1 MPDRGVVRLLTPNL
15 VPVQVLRHPSSL
27 FARSSA
33 ASAESVPSA
42 ATSPTTSA
50 PMAEEKPP
58 RYEGAY
64 VPKLSQEELDA
75 VYEQAAMQPR
85 FDHPPPGT
93 PCSQSPLHSY
103 DHPPATTLLRLLI
116 PLPHSHHA
124 PTTLL
129 PPLPNSL

>member
-1 MPDRGVVRLLTPNL
+1 
-15 VPVQVLRHPSSL
+15 
-27 FARSSA
+27 
-33 ASAESVPSA
+33 
-42 ATSPTTSA
+42 
-50 PMAEEKPP
+50 MAEEKPP

-103 DHPPATTLLRLLI
+103 DHPPATTLLRPLP
-116 PLPHSHHA
+116 PLPHSYHT
-124 PTTLL
+124 PTTLQ
-129 PPLPNSL
+129 PPLPNSLPAHARQSCDALLTLTLTIRPQAMRCLR

>member
-1 MPDRGVVRLLTPNL
+1 
-15 VPVQVLRHPSSL
+15 
-27 FARSSA
+27 
-33 ASAESVPSA
+33 
-42 ATSPTTSA
+42 
-50 PMAEEKPP
+50 MAEEKPP

-103 DHPPATTLLRLLI
+103 DHRPLPHSEDRYHPYHTHTTL
-116 PLPHSHHA
+116 LPHSHHPFQTPCR
-124 PTTLL
+124 PTHARQSCDALLTLTL
-129 PPLPNSL
+129 TIRPQAMRCLR

>member
-1 MPDRGVVRLLTPNL
+1 MLTPNL

-50 PMAEEKPP
+50 PMADEKPP

-75 VYEQAAMQPR
+75 VYEQAAM
-85 FDHPPPGT
+85 
-93 PCSQSPLHSY
+93 
-103 DHPPATTLLRLLI
+103 
-116 PLPHSHHA
+116 
-124 PTTLL
+124 
-129 PPLPNSL
+129 

>member
-1 MPDRGVVRLLTPNL
+1 MVTRFCLPWIAWSRRSWGVNWHIGKGNFCPFVF
-15 VPVQVLRHPSSL
+15 PSWCRASL
-27 FARSSA
+27 AAPFIPARRSSA
-33 ASAESVPSA
+33 ASAESVPAA

-103 DHPPATTLLRLLI
+103 NHPP
-116 PLPHSHHA
+116 

-129 PPLPNSL
+129 

>member
-1 MPDRGVVRLLTPNL
+1 
-15 VPVQVLRHPSSL
+15 
-27 FARSSA
+27 
-33 ASAESVPSA
+33 
-42 ATSPTTSA
+42 
-50 PMAEEKPP
+50 MAEEKPP

-103 DHPPATTLLRLLI
+103 DHPPATTLLRLLP
-116 PLPHSHHA
+116 PLPHSYHT
-124 PTTLL
+124 PTTLP
-129 PPLPNSL
+129 PPLPNSLPAHATQSCDALLTLTLTIRPQAMRCLR